1 MAIKY
6 FKKNIE
12 SSEFY
17 KKIII
22 LQVEIRTRT
31 DGAGWDITRRI
42 RDMSKIVENIITQKD
57 EGYEHYGSVQVSV
70 RDTET
75 DEVRTASV
83 DFCPSKDVGE
93 ATAEAIQDASNKF

>member
-1 MAIKY
+1 VGIFAKL
-6 FKKNIE
+6 
-12 SSEFY
+12 
-17 KKIII
+17 KKI
-22 LQVEIRTRT
+22 VRT